1 MAMPARTVDGVTDV
15 NGLRLAYR
23 GFIAGL
29 AGAYVWAALAMTLAG
44 VFLADPL
51 LPLRPIALAITPL
64 AGSAELAFVL
74 GLAAIQGV
82 GALVGIGFAYFFA
95 RFFTVRAT
103 VRTAGPAV
111 AILAWGLLAAV
122 LARDG
127 VHLPVGTH
135 AIAIVAT
142 LGYGLLLGS
151 AVPVRG
157 DVVRQSGSPST

>member
-1 MAMPARTVDGVTDV
+1 VTDV

-23 GFIAGL
+23 GCIAGL
-29 AGAYVWAALAMTLAG
+29 AGAYVWAAMVMTLAG
-44 VFLADPL
+44 IFLADPL

-74 GLAAIQGV
+74 GLAAVQGV

-103 VRTAGPAV
+103 IRMAGPAV
-111 AILAWGLLAAV
+111 ALLAWGLVLAV

-127 VHLPVGTH
+127 VDLPVATDV
-135 AIAIVAT
+135 IALVAT

-157 DVVRQSGSPST
+157 EVTRQSGSPST